1 MFSRIEVVLK
11 NELQDPQGMALL
23 ERIRKWNPRL
33 AQKLNSLRVVNL
45 FWVRF
50 DGSTEEFKGLAR
62 DVWWDDVLHQE
73 SWPDA
78 DWVVERDF
86 HPGTTDNL
94 GKTAEEALQICAGR
108 ALPETAV
115 VSGQAFLFTG
125 PELQRDDIEKIT
137 ENLISNPLIHRHRIY
152 GANAFAAYL
161 RNEVSEVASK
171 FFTGAP
177 SLQSQAGRN
186 VRAIAEVTKIP
197 LATMSDEAL
206 VEFSK
211 KNLLS
216 LTLSEMKA
224 IQNYFRDEGR
234 DATDVEI
241 EVLAQ
246 TWSEHCKHKIFAAHV
261 DYSEATE
268 VASANSPAS
277 ATGLVT
283 AIPAKIKSLFKTTI
297 AGTTAE
303 LPKPWLLSVFKD
315 NAGIVAY
322 SDEHAVCIKVETHN
336 SPSALDPF
344 GGAITGIVGVNRDI
358 LGCGFGAKPIFNTD
372 VFCVGPLEMTSGLPA
387 GIIPPVQLLEGV
399 RSGVEHGGNQS
410 GIPTVNGALYFDPSF
425 IGKPLVFCGS
435 GGIMPREINGKPCYE
450 KEIRAGD
457 LICMVGGRIGRD
469 GIHGATFSSLEMT
482 ESIPSSVVQLGD
494 PITQRRMTDFLME
507 ARDLGL
513 YRTLTDNGAGGLS
526 SSVGEMADLAG
537 GARMDVA
544 QAKTKMP
551 GLKPFE
557 LVISESQERM
567 TVAVPPENREAFEGL
582 ARRRGVEVSVL
593 GDFNHSGRFEIYFG
607 AEKIA
612 DLSLSFL
619 HDGCPTL
626 QLKAHW
632 QPAVMPPEKSTAK
645 PIERQPFETLKELL
659 QRPNIRSKENMIR
672 QYDHEVQGRSVVK
685 ALQTAKNKRSSPNDA
700 AVVELSTESK
710 VGVVVGCG
718 LNPRLS
724 KLDPFLMAEAA
735 VDEAIRNLLCVG
747 AEFSLGDET
756 VLSLIDNFCWP
767 DPVDDPQKMA
777 ALVRTCFGLRRA
789 CLALKAPLIS
799 GKDSMKNDYR
809 GTIHGEPIKVSVL
822 PTLLVTAMGR
832 LPDYRRART
841 ADFKAA
847 GDKIYRL
854 GPTTAGLAE
863 SEWHMLHSEL
873 GADQLSWPHSAWE
886 QALPLYEWLGSK
898 ESASTLRSVHD
909 LSDGGLLVAV
919 TECCFANGL
928 GVQFSKNVNLQD
940 PQWSFGE
947 GLHQFVVTV
956 TAESALA
963 VESAWKA
970 RGIAFQEIGVLTAHP
985 ELRWSSQAVL
995 VDELYGFWNGGSL

>member
-11 NELQDPQGMALL
+11 KELQDPQGLALYD
-23 ERIRKWNPRL
+23 RIKKWNPRI
-33 AQKLNSLRVVNL
+33 AQKIKALRVANL
-45 FWVRF
+45 FWVKF
-50 DGSTEEFKGLAR
+50 EGTPEEFKQAAR

-73 SWPDA
+73 AWPAA
-78 DWVVERDF
+78 DWVVEKDF

-94 GKTAEEALQICAGR
+94 GKTAEEALQICLGR
-108 ALPETAV
+108 PLPDTAV
-115 VSGQAFLFTG
+115 ASGQAYLFEGTDLDR
-125 PELQRDDIEKIT
+125 EDVEKIT
-137 ENLISNPLIHRHRIY
+137 ESLISNALIHRHRIY
-152 GANAFAAYL
+152 SATSFGSYL
-161 RNEVSEVASK
+161 RNESSEVASK
-171 FFTGAP
+171 FFLPLANQSGARTP
-177 SLQSQAGRN
+177 A
-186 VRAIAEVTKIP
+186 AVTKVA
-197 LATMSDEAL
+197 LATMTDGEL
-206 VEFSK
+206 TEFSK

-216 LTLSEMKA
+216 LTLNEMKA
-224 IQNYFRDEGR
+224 IQSYFKSEGR
-234 DATDVEI
+234 EATDVEI

-246 TWSEHCKHKIFAAHV
+246 TWSEHCKHKIFAANV
-261 DYSEATE
+261 DYSEEAGI
-268 VASANSPAS
+268 NS
-277 ATGLVT
+277 G
-283 AIPAKIKSLFKTTI
+283 IPSKIKSLFKTTI
-297 AGTTAE
+297 AGTTSE

-322 SDEHAVCIKVETHN
+322 TDEHAVCIKVETHN

-372 VFCVGPLEMTSGLPA
+372 VFCVGPLEMTSGLPT
-387 GIIPPVQLLEGV
+387 GIIPPIQLLEGV

-435 GGIMPREINGKPCYE
+435 GGIMPREINGKACYE
-450 KEIRAGD
+450 KEIREHD

-537 GARMDVA
+537 GARMDVSV
-544 QAKTKMP
+544 AKTKMP

-567 TVAVPPENREAFEGL
+567 TVAVPPENREAFLKL
-582 ARRRGVEVSVL
+582 AERRGVECSVL
-593 GDFNHSGRFEIYFG
+593 GEFTKSGRFEIYFG
-607 AEKIA
+607 PEKIA
-612 DLSLSFL
+612 DISLEFL
-619 HDGCPTL
+619 HDGCPIL

-632 QPAVMPPEKSTAK
+632 QGGPVSSVNNEGAKAALK

-685 ALQTAKNKRSSPNDA
+685 SLQTAKNKRSSPNDA
-700 AVVELSTESK
+700 AVVTLSTDSK

-724 KLDPFLMAEAA
+724 RLDPFLMAEAA

-747 AEFSLGDET
+747 AEFSLTDET

-767 DPVDDPQKMA
+767 DPVEDAGKMA
-777 ALVRTCFGLRRA
+777 ALVRTCYGLRKA

-799 GKDSMKNDYR
+799 GKDSMKNDFR
-809 GTIHGEPIKVSVL
+809 GTINGEAIKVSVL

-832 LPDYRRART
+832 LQDYTLART
-841 ADFKAA
+841 ADFKSA
-847 GDKIYRL
+847 GDKVYRL
-854 GPTTAGLAE
+854 GPALNGLAE
-863 SEWHMLHSEL
+863 TEWHMLHPELTSE
-873 GADQLSWPHSAWE
+873 QLSAPISAWE
-886 QALPLYEWLGSK
+886 QALPLYEWLGAK
-898 ESASTLRSVHD
+898 DSASFLRSAHD
-909 LSDGGLLVAV
+909 LSDGGLLVAIA
-919 TECCFANGL
+919 ECCFANSL
-928 GVQFSKNVNLQD
+928 GVQFSKALNLQD
-940 PQWSFGE
+940 PKTAFGE
-947 GLHQFVVTV
+947 GLHQFVVSV
-956 TAESALA
+956 PADKAAS
-963 VESAWKA
+963 VEAIWKQNS
-970 RGIAFQEIGVLTAHP
+970 IAYQEVGVLTAHP
-985 ELRWSSQAVL
+985 ELSWSSQAVL
-995 VDELYGFWNGGSL
+995 VDELYSSWNGGSL